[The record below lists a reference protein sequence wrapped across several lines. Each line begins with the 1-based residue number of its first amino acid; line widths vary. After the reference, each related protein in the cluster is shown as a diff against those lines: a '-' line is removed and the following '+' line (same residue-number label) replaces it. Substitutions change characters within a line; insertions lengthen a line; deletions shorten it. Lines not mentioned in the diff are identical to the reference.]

1 WGLSLAAQAIKND
14 RTCVTRLPAIAVT
27 SVIQNAA
34 VGARIPVEIPFTT
47 AVIGGTSAF
56 IAGAGALDRL
66 RVISAHSRHTA
77 TRRTTPSRKNATP
90 AAYGGD
96 HPPRPATP
104 SGQRAGRAVGAVA
117 APRPIPANPAERQR
131 Q

>member
-77 TRRTTPSRKNATP
+77 TRRKTPSRKSAP
-90 AAYGGD
+90 LAAYGGD
-96 HPPRPATP
+96 HPRSPATGG
-104 SGQRAGRAVGAVA
+104 GQRAVR
-117 APRPIPANPAERQR
+117 
-131 Q
+131 